1 MKNCLRVLICILILV
16 ACKSNETSDLD
27 AYFIETIYKFPF
39 DDAKFSDSLTSKQ
52 VQFTKL
58 HHINVSIP
66 RGFKFLIDETDPEA
80 IILVNKSDTSMLV
93 AKWFQL
99 DQGKVDQIE
108 KSVKYNSPVY
118 GDDYNDLSEF
128 QHFKKC
134 ERVLTDS
141 LIGPFY
147 FGGSLYE
154 LLGGD
159 NVMHQYFLP
168 KSNLYEF
175 GELTFLF
182 KDNGYLITCMLHN
195 GFMED
200 LNEPGRW
207 QAFSFNEY

>member
-1 MKNCLRVLICILILV
+1 MKNCLKFIIALLILV
-16 ACKSNETSDLD
+16 ACKPNEIPDLET
-27 AYFIETIYKFPF
+27 YFIEKIYKFPF
-39 DDAKFSDSLTSKQ
+39 ETDKFSDSLSTKQ

-66 RGFKFLIDETDPEA
+66 RGFQNCIDETDPEA
-80 IILVNKSDTSMLV
+80 LILVNKSDTSMLV
-93 AKWFQL
+93 AKWFEL
-99 DQGKVDQIE
+99 DQDKVDQIE

-118 GDDYNDLSEF
+118 GNDYNDLSEF

-134 ERVLTDS
+134 EKILTDS

-154 LLGGD
+154 LLGGY

-168 KSNLYEF
+168 KSNFYEF
-175 GELTFLF
+175 GEITFLF

-195 GFMED
+195 GFVED

-207 QAFSFNEY
+207 QAFSFNEN